1 MNINRDNYEEYFLL
15 YIDRELS
22 ADERQVLES
31 FVRRNPDLEKELERL
46 KQTVAPPPVIVFEN
60 KDILVRE
67 EKKRRFLPVYWTRI
81 AAALVILLTGAG
93 VMLMI
98 IPSKKR
104 PLNETADQI
113 KKPAAGENRNQI
125 IGKNRDQ
132 IEKASSEL
140 IADQTKNKTIGKNS
154 AHTEKAGPGM
164 KVDHTKKSETDSKSN
179 EIPDATTSSES
190 AQKSAVL
197 PDLAQ
202 QTGMEE
208 TRVPNFESSKLNLL
222 PSTINPPS
230 PSGSGGQGR
239 QPSTINHQPSTNPDE
254 STSILV
260 FDNKS
265 KPVTRFF
272 RKLLARSPDDNA
284 VASNNQK
291 RLSVSIFQFSMS
303 K

>member
-60 KDILVRE
+60 KDILLRE

-125 IGKNRDQ
+125 KGKNGDQ
-132 IEKASSEL
+132 IEKASPQL
-140 IADQTKNKTIGKNS
+140 IADQTKNKTIEKNS
-154 AHTEKAGPGM
+154 AHIEKARPGM
-164 KVDHTKKSETDSKSN
+164 KVDHTKKFETDSKSN

-190 AQKSAVL
+190 TQKSAVL

-202 QTGMEE
+202 QTGLEE
-208 TRVPNFESSKLNLL
+208 TRAPNFESSKLNLL
-222 PSTINPPS
+222 PSTVN
-230 PSGSGGQGR
+230 R
-239 QPSTINHQPSTNPDE
+239 QPSTVNHQPSTNPDE

>member
-93 VMLMI
+93 VMLMV

-208 TRVPNFESSKLNLL
+208 TRVPNFESSKLNLP
-222 PSTINPPS
+222 PSTVN
-230 PSGSGGQGR
+230 R

>member
-1 MNINRDNYEEYFLL
+1 MKQMNINRDNYEEYFLL

-22 ADERQVLES
+22 GDEQKALES

-60 KDILVRE
+60 KDILLRE

-113 KKPAAGENRNQI
+113 KKPAAGESRNQI
-125 IGKNRDQ
+125 KGKNGDQ
-132 IEKASSEL
+132 IEKASPEL
-140 IADQTKNKTIGKNS
+140 IADQTKNKTIEKNS
-154 AHTEKAGPGM
+154 AHTEKARPGM
-164 KVDHTKKSETDSKSN
+164 KVDHT
-179 EIPDATTSSES
+179 A
-190 AQKSAVL
+190 AL
-197 PDLAQ
+197 PDLAR
-202 QTGMEE
+202 QTGIEE
-208 TRVPNFESSKLNLL
+208 TTVPNFESSKLNLL
-222 PSTINPPS
+222 PSTNLRIASAGKAVNRQPS
-230 PSGSGGQGR
+230 TVNH

-254 STSILV
+254 STSIFV

-291 RLSVSIFQFSMS
+291 RVSVSIFQFSMS

>member
-208 TRVPNFESSKLNLL
+208 TRVPNFESSKLNLP
-222 PSTINPPS
+222 PSTVN
-230 PSGSGGQGR
+230 R